1 MLKNVF
7 LTMFMD
13 KKAMKEVNSYR
24 NSFFIA
30 SIIMVFLFEFILLFS
45 WLQVTDKVSMST
57 TRFLVIMLARAVVL
71 ILFDFLFG
79 YTLYQKFLR
88 KEHVK
93 ILNLI
98 FKMIVSMNFIRLIID
113 IIFMFLDIGIYLDL
127 LVIVYKYFFTVNY
140 MKANLEPEL
149 PEKTV
154 KRYILDS
161 FILTFVLLFLMYG
174 ISILIMGTTGT
185 LLKSLISLKN

>member
-30 SIIMVFLFEFILLFS
+30 SIIGIFIFQVVLNFL
-45 WLQVTDKVSMST
+45 WLQVTDKESISIVG
-57 TRFLVIMLARAVVL
+57 LIIAMLIKEVL
-71 ILFDFLFG
+71 WILFSILFG
-79 YTLYQKFLR
+79 FVLWKGHA
-88 KEHVK
+88 KNP
-93 ILNLI
+93 NLI
-98 FKMIVSMNFIRLIID
+98 FKMIVSMNFIRLITGIVS
-113 IIFMFLDIGIYLDL
+113 FLNMFVNISTVLAL
-127 LVIVYKYFFTVNY
+127 LVIVYDYFFAVNY

>member
-13 KKAMKEVNSYR
+13 KKAMKEVNSYK

-30 SIIMVFLFEFILLFS
+30 SIIGIFIFQVVLNFL
-45 WLQVTDKVSMST
+45 WLQVTDKESISIVG
-57 TRFLVIMLARAVVL
+57 LIIAMLIKEVL
-71 ILFDFLFG
+71 WILFSILFG
-79 YTLYQKFLR
+79 FVLWKGHA
-88 KEHVK
+88 KNP
-93 ILNLI
+93 NLI
-98 FKMIVSMNFIRLIID
+98 FKMIVSMNFIRLITGIVS
-113 IIFMFLDIGIYLDL
+113 FLNMFVNISTVLAL
-127 LVIVYKYFFTVNY
+127 LVIVYDYFFAVNY

>member
-13 KKAMKEVNSYR
+13 KKAMKEVNSYK

-30 SIIMVFLFEFILLFS
+30 SIIGIFIFQVVLNFL
-45 WLQVTDKVSMST
+45 WLQVTDKESISIVG
-57 TRFLVIMLARAVVL
+57 LIIAMLIKEVL
-71 ILFDFLFG
+71 WILFSILFG
-79 YTLYQKFLR
+79 FVLWKGHA
-88 KEHVK
+88 KNP
-93 ILNLI
+93 NLI
-98 FKMIVSMNFIRLIID
+98 FKMIVSMNFIGLITGIVS
-113 IIFMFLDIGIYLDL
+113 FLNMFVNISTVLAL
-127 LVIVYKYFFTVNY
+127 LVIVYDYFFAVNY

>member
-30 SIIMVFLFEFILLFS
+30 SIIGIFIFQVVLNFL
-45 WLQVTDKVSMST
+45 WLQVTDKESISIVG
-57 TRFLVIMLARAVVL
+57 LIIAMLIKEVL
-71 ILFDFLFG
+71 WILFSILFG
-79 YTLYQKFLR
+79 FVLWKGHA
-88 KEHVK
+88 KNP
-93 ILNLI
+93 NLI

-127 LVIVYKYFFTVNY
+127 LVIVYKYFFAVNY
-140 MKANLEPEL
+140 MKANSGLELSGETL
-149 PEKTV
+149 K
-154 KRYILDS
+154 KDILVS
-161 FILTFVLLFLMYG
+161 FIITFGLFIFTFFICFYIIG
-174 ISILIMGTTGT
+174 NTIKIL
-185 LLKSLISLKN
+185 NP

>member
-13 KKAMKEVNSYR
+13 KKAMKEVNFYK

-30 SIIMVFLFEFILLFS
+30 SIIGIFIFQVVLNFL
-45 WLQVTDKVSMST
+45 WLQVTDKESISIVG
-57 TRFLVIMLARAVVL
+57 LIIAMLIKEVL
-71 ILFDFLFG
+71 WILFSILFG
-79 YTLYQKFLR
+79 FVLWKGHA
-88 KEHVK
+88 KNP
-93 ILNLI
+93 NLI
-98 FKMIVSMNFIRLIID
+98 FKMIVSMNFIRLITGIVS
-113 IIFMFLDIGIYLDL
+113 FLNMFVNISTVLAL
-127 LVIVYKYFFTVNY
+127 LVIVYDYFFAVNY

>member
-30 SIIMVFLFEFILLFS
+30 SIIGIFIFQAALSFL
-45 WLQVTDKVSMST
+45 WLQVTDKESMST
-57 TRFLVIMLARAVVL
+57 VSFIVAILIKEVL
-71 ILFDFLFG
+71 WILFSILFG
-79 YTLYQKFLR
+79 FVLWKGHAKNQ
-88 KEHVK
+88 
-93 ILNLI
+93 NLI
-98 FKMIVSMNFIRLIID
+98 FKMIVSMNFIRLIIG
-113 IIFMFLDIGIYLDL
+113 IVSFLNMFVNISTVLAL
-127 LVIVYKYFFTVNY
+127 LVIVYDYFFAVNY

>member
-13 KKAMKEVNSYR
+13 RKAMKEVNSYK

-30 SIIMVFLFEFILLFS
+30 SIIGIFIFQVVLNFL
-45 WLQVTDKVSMST
+45 WLQVTDKESISIVG
-57 TRFLVIMLARAVVL
+57 LIIAMLIKEVL
-71 ILFDFLFG
+71 WILFSILFG
-79 YTLYQKFLR
+79 FVLWKGHA
-88 KEHVK
+88 KNP
-93 ILNLI
+93 NLI
-98 FKMIVSMNFIRLIID
+98 FKMIVSMNFIRLITGIVS
-113 IIFMFLDIGIYLDL
+113 FLNMFVNISTVLAL
-127 LVIVYKYFFTVNY
+127 LVIVYDYFFAVNY

-185 LLKSLISLKN
+185 LLKSLIPLKN

>member
-13 KKAMKEVNSYR
+13 KKTMKEVNSYR

-127 LVIVYKYFFTVNY
+127 LVIVYKYFFAVNY
-140 MKANLEPEL
+140 MKANSGLELSGETL
-149 PEKTV
+149 K
-154 KRYILDS
+154 KDILVS
-161 FILTFVLLFLMYG
+161 FIITFGLFIFTFFICFYIIG
-174 ISILIMGTTGT
+174 NTIKIL
-185 LLKSLISLKN
+185 NP

>member
-79 YTLYQKFLR
+79 
-88 KEHVK
+88 
-93 ILNLI
+93 
-98 FKMIVSMNFIRLIID
+98 
-113 IIFMFLDIGIYLDL
+113 
-127 LVIVYKYFFTVNY
+127 
-140 MKANLEPEL
+140 
-149 PEKTV
+149 
-154 KRYILDS
+154 
-161 FILTFVLLFLMYG
+161 
-174 ISILIMGTTGT
+174 
-185 LLKSLISLKN
+185 